1 MNKPEIAVRDSVTRI
16 EGLNGAVLVAGS
28 HGGVY
33 AGYAAAKG
41 RMRAVIL
48 NDAGVGRDQ
57 AGVGALAWLQAIGFP
72 AATVGHDTA
81 ALGDGAAM
89 IATGV
94 ISHANPAARAL
105 GVIPG
110 MACAE
115 AAERLRDAGPP
126 AERIPE
132 IAESC
137 RLLMVGPPQVWA
149 LDSNA
154 MVDARHVGAIVVTG
168 SHGSYLGSDPRT
180 ALKADAF
187 AALYNDACADPKF
200 AATTRLPAL
209 DERGIAAATV
219 SAASARIGDALST
232 YADGILSHVNQTARA
247 MGGRPGMS
255 AHIFVTLLS
264 ARWRLGSGGDRDRP

>member
-1 MNKPEIAVRDSVTRI
+1 MTHSPDLAEVVVRDSVTRI
-16 EGLNGAVLVAGS
+16 EGVGPAVLVAGS

-41 RMRAVIL
+41 GMRAVIL
-48 NDAGVGRDQ
+48 NDAGVGKNQ
-57 AGVGALAWLQAIGFP
+57 AGIGALGWFQALNMP
-72 AATVGHDTA
+72 AATIGHDTA
-81 ALGDGAAM
+81 ALGSGAAM
-89 IATGV
+89 MASGV
-94 ISHANPAARAL
+94 ISFANDAARTL
-105 GVIPG
+105 GVAPG

-115 AAERLRDAGPP
+115 AAERLRHAGPP
-126 AERIPE
+126 PQSVPGVAE
-132 IAESC
+132 AC
-137 RLLMVGPPQVWA
+137 RQLIVGPPAVWA

-154 MVDARHVGAIVVTG
+154 LVDARHIGAIVVTG

-187 AALYNDACADPKF
+187 AALYNDACADPRF

-232 YADGILSHVNQTARA
+232 YADGIISHVNETGRA
-247 MGGRPGMS
+247 MGGRPGMT

-264 ARWRLGSGGDRDRP
+264 ARWKLKHDR

>member
-1 MNKPEIAVRDSVTRI
+1 MSGPTNAPEIAVRDSVTRI
-16 EGLNGAVLVAGS
+16 EGLSGGVLVAGS

-33 AGYAAAKG
+33 AGYAAAKAH
-41 RMRAVIL
+41 MRAVIL

-57 AGVGALAWLQAIGFP
+57 AGIGALSWLQSIGTP

-81 ALGDGAAM
+81 ALGNGAAM
-89 IATGV
+89 IATGL
-94 ISHANPAARAL
+94 ISHANAAAQAL
-105 GVIPG
+105 GVSPG

-115 AAERLRDAGPP
+115 AAERLRAAGPA
-126 AERIPE
+126 AEKVPE

-137 RLLMVGPPQVWA
+137 RLLMVGPPQIWA

-168 SHGSYLGSDPRT
+168 SHGSYLGTDPRT
-180 ALKADAF
+180 ALKVDAY
-187 AALYNDACADPKF
+187 AALYNDACADPRY
-200 AATTRLPAL
+200 AAITRLPAL

-232 YADGILSHVNQTARA
+232 YADGVLSHVNAAARA
-247 MGGRPGMS
+247 LGGQPGMS

-264 ARWRLGSGGDRDRP
+264 ARWNLKNPR

>member
-1 MNKPEIAVRDSVTRI
+1 MSIPEIAVRDSVTRI

-41 RMRAVIL
+41 HMRAVIL
-48 NDAGVGRDQ
+48 NDAGVGRDK
-57 AGVGALAWLQAIGFP
+57 AGIGALSWLQAIGTP

-94 ISHANPAARAL
+94 ISHANTAAQAL
-105 GVIPG
+105 GVLPG

-115 AAERLRDAGPP
+115 AAERLRGAGSP
-126 AERIPE
+126 AETVPE

-137 RLLMVGPPQVWA
+137 RLLLVGPPPVWA

-154 MVDARHVGAIVVTG
+154 MVDSRHVGAIVVTG
-168 SHGSYLGSDPRT
+168 SHGSFLGTDPRT
-180 ALKADAF
+180 ALKADAY
-187 AALYNDACADPKF
+187 AALYNDACADPRF

-209 DERGIAAATV
+209 DARKIAAATV

-232 YADGILSHVNQTARA
+232 YADGILSHVNETARA
-247 MGGRPGMS
+247 LGGQPGMS

-264 ARWRLGSGGDRDRP
+264 ARWNLKNKS